1 MIVVNACAPSNS
13 TILFLTAGANYHP
26 CVRLVAVSIS
36 LSSRVKFTLLAVAME
51 LDMDVVQTIPQ
62 QNAML
67 MEAIVSFTLIH
78 QTRHHPSLLVD
89 VPGQDMVVVQTIQLQ
104 NMMI

>member
-51 LDMDVVQTIPQ
+51 LL
-62 QNAML
+62 N
-67 MEAIVSFTLIH
+67 
-78 QTRHHPSLLVD
+78 
-89 VPGQDMVVVQTIQLQ
+89 
-104 NMMI
+104 